1 MAQQQL
7 KLPGQI
13 IHMLPPMIGQ
23 ICLLTH
29 LLLPKRPFLNWNDT
43 NFPTVKFDIHQ
54 PAEHLACVFGAIA
67 VLIEE
72 RSSQA
77 TTSPRLPTVSD
88 GIPTGHTAQSHTAR
102 QRLGLC
108 LAPVGY
114 MREERRR
121 KLS

>member
-29 LLLPKRPFLNWNDT
+29 LLLPKRPLLNWNDT
-43 NFPTVKFDIHQ
+43 NFPTVKFDIRQ

-72 RSSQA
+72 RSSQSN
-77 TTSPRLPTVSD
+77 TSPKRLDRPVVLPD
-88 GIPTGHTAQSHTAR
+88 GKT
-102 QRLGLC
+102 L
-108 LAPVGY
+108 
-114 MREERRR
+114 RRR
-121 KLS
+121 PIEEIGERWSSRSGVVDRRR